1 MMKLLNIKNGS
12 LIFLILFIGQNCL
25 DSKPNF
31 RFGKTRKRSI
41 TFFLKKIEKFLN
53 CLNCVSESN
62 SFHSISGSEYSSVNF
77 KGGLFRAASTHSL
90 IDSDSNKGNL
100 MVNSILPWL
109 IFNGLSP
116 RKPERC
122 AEFLDQEKKVSSI
135 SRVESGQSV
144 EVVLPRTDEIYKADD
159 AVDLNFQRMACDD
172 GAEPAVVPFVEKTE
186 VFLPIW
192 MLKFDKDQKKGFVE
206 DVSTKLNK
214 TKEKFKN
221 YFGF

>member
-62 SFHSISGSEYSSVNF
+62 SFHSISGSGCSLVDCNG
-77 KGGLFRAASTHSL
+77 GGLFRAASTHSL
-90 IDSDSNKGNL
+90 IEASNDSRI
-100 MVNSILPWL
+100 NSILPWL

-116 RKPERC
+116 KKPERC
-122 AEFLDQEKKVSSI
+122 TEFLDQEKRDSSI
-135 SRVESGQSV
+135 PRVESGQSV
-144 EVVLPRTDEIYKADD
+144 EIVLPRTDEIYKADD

-192 MLKFDKDQKKGFVE
+192 MLKFDKDQKKGFIRE
-206 DVSTKLNK
+206 VSAKLNE
-214 TKEKFKN
+214 TKERLN
-221 YFGF
+221 RLFGF

>member
-1 MMKLLNIKNGS
+1 MKNVFNIKNGS

-31 RFGKTRKRSI
+31 RFVKTRKRSI
-41 TFFLKKIEKFLN
+41 TFFLKKIENFLN
-53 CLNCVSESN
+53 CLNCVSESD
-62 SFHSISGSEYSSVNF
+62 SFRSISGSEYSSVNL

-90 IDSDSNKGNL
+90 IEASNDSRI
-100 MVNSILPWL
+100 NSILPWL

-172 GAEPAVVPFVEKTE
+172 GTKPAVVPFVEKTE

-192 MLKFDKDQKKGFVE
+192 MLKFDKDQKKGFVRE
-206 DVSTKLNK
+206 VSAKLNE
-214 TKEKFKN
+214 TKERLN
-221 YFGF
+221 RLFGF